1 MFKFINGV
9 ILFLYLLSHH
19 CVATPI
25 NTTQGFT
32 PYADNLCTSALD
44 VASNSRNVLYNTLL
58 ADIDIMDYEYGN
70 GHKYENVRFS
80 QAKNSSNHSATFY
93 TPHVY
98 WKVPDPGAGCKL
110 ILLQGGEGD
119 LVGPSQ
125 LNDLPGRIMLRASR
139 AGCFYSPIRPA
150 ETLFASFCCGRE
162 DCRRVEIE
170 STEARDRRKVPFE
183 DPPLEEGEDPHGP
196 WEPTHRDKWNP
207 TKGRYEPL
215 PHCTVRPTTVTKY
228 EVYAAGVQQALSE
241 GQRCSTRK
249 RDAPGDWPDPCSPDF
264 TVGTWVTT
272 AMNITETHTWP
283 IQNAFR
289 IRIHRGFTYV
299 KTRPSIEWEFAKGF
313 ADYTHG
319 NVTMNQQVF
328 SFHSPNRGMGTAGF
342 LSFTPHYLHVRA
354 DIGCGRDDSGRDI
367 HVAQIDYYEPILSNE
382 GMPVGR
388 MNMVFVS
395 DVAY

>member
-1 MFKFINGV
+1 MFKFTNGV
-9 ILFLYLLSHH
+9 ILFLYLLSHR

-70 GHKYENVRFS
+70 GHKYEN
-80 QAKNSSNHSATFY
+80 
-93 TPHVY
+93 
-98 WKVPDPGAGCKL
+98 
-110 ILLQGGEGD
+110 
-119 LVGPSQ
+119 
-125 LNDLPGRIMLRASR
+125 
-139 AGCFYSPIRPA
+139 PA